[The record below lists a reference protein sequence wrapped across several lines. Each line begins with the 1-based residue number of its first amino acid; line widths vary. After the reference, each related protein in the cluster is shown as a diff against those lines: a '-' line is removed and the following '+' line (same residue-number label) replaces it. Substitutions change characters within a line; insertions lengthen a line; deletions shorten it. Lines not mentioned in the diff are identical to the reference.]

1 MILFTWEKSIDDE
14 FRGELLLANW
24 TLENLLESFG
34 VRFAGLIS
42 IGRNATICF
51 STITVVVYPKV
62 KEFTDNSIRAADTEL
77 TYNNRDLLALDA
89 AISQIPES
97 MHFIRLLFFWHELVT
112 LAHSII
118 VDWRSHYDAEDDK

>member
-1 MILFTWEKSIDDE
+1 M
-14 FRGELLLANW
+14 LANR

-77 TYNNRDLLALDA
+77 SYNYRDLLALDA
-89 AISQIPES
+89 AITQIPER
-97 MHFIRLLFFWHELVT
+97 MHFIRLLFFRDKLIT

-118 VDWRSHYDAEDDK
+118 VD